1 MEAMIQTE
9 KKQKQTGPDFTLEF
23 IDYEIE
29 NSCDIKE
36 STVKEECIY
45 HIKVTRNDGKSAK
58 IDIIV
63 PDLYKGKWLDKI
75 PFIVRYK
82 SKKAVEAMIEECI
95 REGEQNQ
102 EPYAV
107 RFDKIGWQNHP
118 KYGAIFLFSNGAM
131 TEHGFRE
138 DIYST
143 ISGYDYICGRYLEDK
158 RKSDQLEFLK
168 KVALGDQ
175 AEIVWIHTLMSII
188 RQPLRQQGINLG
200 ITLLIYGKP
209 ASGKTE
215 LMKNFTNVLGLSDDK
230 IRDRMLQTGTSTMEL
245 LARQAESKGIPVMLD
260 DVKKETDQKSREHS
274 ALVIDTMVRSG
285 YDGKITKT
293 YRQSDINVATNLVI
307 TGEYVR
313 PGRSQMGRMLWL
325 NADGYLK
332 DSRHCDNLRNVQDH
346 PEYAGSFYGGFIRWF
361 AKKLNEDG
369 TVAYWKS
376 KYFEV
381 REKNRTYLPLED
393 GVRIQED
400 DNILKFT
407 YFIIKQYLEEEFTL
421 KEEERV
427 NLDNSVKDNIKRV
440 IYQTAEQLG
449 GMKSIYMRIWE
460 EIVMD
465 SKIRVAKYCRSSVY
479 KRNFYGLVWDQRE
492 FCLQEGDE
500 FLYISDLDK
509 AGTEKECFENANPCS
524 VLVIR
529 KEILE
534 EKFLNA
540 KKCIMNDGVISKEI
554 YDRLSWEKMANYGIL
569 MFTTEKTMGTV
580 RRRFVKPYP
589 YLMERYEERSGRDD
603 NYQWREW
610 HEWTIYH
617 SEEPT
622 LAFNVNGFGSEAFEQ
637 RIIPSSEMN
646 DTLSGTT
653 EKEIQAEIRRFMSGK
668 MIYREG

>member
-1 MEAMIQTE
+1 MEEIIKTE
-9 KKQKQTGPDFTLEF
+9 KKQTEPDFTLEF
-23 IDYEIE
+23 IDYEFE
-29 NSCDIKE
+29 NSCDIKKN
-36 STVKEECIY
+36 TVKEECIY
-45 HIKVTRNDGKSAK
+45 HVKVIKNDGKSAK
-58 IDIIV
+58 IDITV
-63 PDLYKGKWLDKI
+63 PDLYNEKWLAKI
-75 PFIVRYK
+75 PFLIHCK
-82 SKKAVEAMIEECI
+82 SKKAMRAMLEECI
-95 REGEQNQ
+95 SEGEKIQK
-102 EPYAV
+102 PHAV

-188 RQPLRQQGINLG
+188 RQPLRQHGINLG

-245 LARQAESKGIPVMLD
+245 LTRQAESKGIPVMLD

-285 YDGKITKT
+285 YEGKITKT
-293 YRQSDINVATNLVI
+293 YRQSDFNVATNLVI

-427 NLDNSVKDNIKRV
+427 DLDNSVKNNIKRV

-460 EIVMD
+460 EIIMN
-465 SKIRVAKYCRSSVY
+465 SRIREARYYKSPAY

-509 AGTEKECFENANPCS
+509 AGTEKEYFESANPCS

-540 KKCIMNDGVISKEI
+540 KQRIMNDGVISKEI

-580 RRRFVKPYP
+580 RRRFVRPYP
-589 YLMERYEERSGRDD
+589 YLTETETQHEDYD
-603 NYQWREW
+603 NYGLKE
-610 HEWTIYH
+610 EWTAWDINRDEK
-617 SEEPT
+617 SA
-622 LAFNVNGFGSEAFEQ
+622 LAFNMNSLSSEWDDQEIVTSMEMHYKLSGSEEQ
-637 RIIPSSEMN
+637 
-646 DTLSGTT
+646 D
-653 EKEIQAEIRRFMSGK
+653 IQAEIRRFMSGK
-668 MIYREG
+668 MIYREE

>member
-1 MEAMIQTE
+1 MEEMIKTE
-9 KKQKQTGPDFTLEF
+9 KKQTGPDFTLEF
-23 IDYEIE
+23 INYESE
-29 NSCDIKE
+29 NTFD
-36 STVKEECIY
+36 VKENTFKENRIY
-45 HIKVTRNDGKSAK
+45 HVKVICNDGRTAK
-58 IDIIV
+58 ISVTMPEIH
-63 PDLYKGKWLDKI
+63 KGKWLDKI

-82 SKKAVEAMIEECI
+82 SKKAMKEMLEECI
-95 REGEQNQ
+95 GKGELSQ
-102 EPYAV
+102 EPCTV
-107 RFDKIGWQNHP
+107 KFDKIGWQTHP
-118 KYGAIFLFSNGAM
+118 KYGAMFLFSNGAM
-131 TEHGFRE
+131 TEHGFRK
-138 DIYST
+138 DICST
-143 ISGYDYICGRYLEDK
+143 ITRYDYIHEKCLGGEEK
-158 RKSDQLEFLK
+158 NNQVEFINN
-168 KVALGDQ
+168 VIWGDQ
-175 AEIVWIHTLMSII
+175 TEIIWIHTVMSII
-188 RQPLRQQGINLG
+188 RQPLRQHGIDLG
-200 ITLLIYGKP
+200 IALLIYGKP

-215 LMKNFTNVLGLSDDK
+215 LMKNLTNVLGTPQSELPK
-230 IRDRMLQTGTSTMEL
+230 RLLQTGMSTREL
-245 LARQAESKGIPVMLD
+245 LACQAESKGIPVMLD
-260 DVKKETDQKSREHS
+260 DVKKERAQTSREHS
-274 ALVIDTMVRSG
+274 EVVTDAMIRSN
-285 YDGKITKT
+285 YEGKLTKT
-293 YRQSDINVATNLVI
+293 YRQSDIDVATNLVI
-307 TGEYVR
+307 TSEHIR
-313 PGRSQMGRMLWL
+313 PISSLVGRMLWL
-325 NADGYLK
+325 NVNDYLK

-346 PEYAGSFYGGFIRWF
+346 PEYASSFYGGFIRWF
-361 AKKLNEDG
+361 AKKLNDGG
-369 TVAYWKS
+369 TVASWKI
-376 KYFEV
+376 KYLEM
-381 REKNRTYLPLED
+381 REKNRTYIPLED

-440 IYQTAEQLG
+440 IYQTAELLG
-449 GMKSIYMRIWE
+449 GMKSICMRIWE

-465 SKIRVAKYCRSSVY
+465 SKIRVAKYCKRSAY

-509 AGTEKECFENANPCS
+509 AGTENEYFESANPCS

-540 KKCIMNDGVISKEI
+540 KKRIMNDGVISKEI

-610 HEWTIYH
+610 HKWKIYH
-617 SEEPT
+617 SEEST

-637 RIIPSSEMN
+637 RIISSSEMN
-646 DTLSGTT
+646 GTLYETT

>member
-1 MEAMIQTE
+1 MEEMIQTE

-36 STVKEECIY
+36 STVKEQCIY
-45 HIKVTRNDGKSAK
+45 HVKVTRNDGKSAK
-58 IDIIV
+58 IEITV

-143 ISGYDYICGRYLEDK
+143 ISGYDYICGRHLEDK

-188 RQPLRQQGINLG
+188 RQPLRQHGINLG

-260 DVKKETDQKSREHS
+260 DVKKESGQASREHS
-274 ALVIDTMVRSG
+274 ELIIDTMVRSG
-285 YDGKITKT
+285 YEGKITKT

-313 PGRSQMGRMLWL
+313 PSRSQMGRMLWL

-346 PEYAGSFYGGFIRWF
+346 PEYAGSVYGGFIRWF

-427 NLDNSVKDNIKRV
+427 DLDNSVKNNIKRV

-460 EIVMD
+460 EIIMN
-465 SKIRVAKYCRSSVY
+465 SRIREARYYESPAYR
-479 KRNFYGLVWDQRE
+479 RNSEGLVWDQRE

-500 FLYISDLDK
+500 FLYIPDLAK
-509 AGTEKECFENANPCS
+509 AGTEKEYFESVNPHS
-524 VLVIR
+524 VLIIP
-529 KEILE
+529 KEIME
-534 EKFLNA
+534 EKFRNA
-540 KKCIMNDGVISKEI
+540 KRHIMAEGGISTELYEQI
-554 YDRLSWEKMANYGIL
+554 SLEKMANYGIL
-569 MFTTEKTMGTV
+569 MFTTEKTKGTV
-580 RRRFVKPYP
+580 RRRFVRPYP
-589 YLMERYEERSGRDD
+589 YLTETETQHGDYD
-603 NYQWREW
+603 NYGFWE
-610 HEWTIYH
+610 EWTEWDINRDEKSALSFNMNSLSSEWDDQEIVTSMEMH
-617 SEEPT
+617 HKLSGSEE
-622 LAFNVNGFGSEAFEQ
+622 Q
-637 RIIPSSEMN
+637 
-646 DTLSGTT
+646 
-653 EKEIQAEIRRFMSGK
+653 EIQAEIRRFMSGK
-668 MIYREG
+668 MIYREE

>member
-1 MEAMIQTE
+1 MEEIIKTE
-9 KKQKQTGPDFTLEF
+9 KKQTEPDFTLEF
-23 IDYEIE
+23 IDYEFE

-36 STVKEECIY
+36 NTVKEECIY
-45 HIKVTRNDGKSAK
+45 HVKVIKNDGKSAK
-58 IDIIV
+58 IDITV
-63 PDLYKGKWLDKI
+63 PDLYNEKWLAKI
-75 PFIVRYK
+75 PFLIHCK
-82 SKKAVEAMIEECI
+82 SKKAMRAMLEECI
-95 REGEQNQ
+95 SEGEKIQK
-102 EPYAV
+102 PHAV

-143 ISGYDYICGRYLEDK
+143 ISGYDYICGRHLEDK
-158 RKSDQLEFLK
+158 RKSNQLEFLK

-188 RQPLRQQGINLG
+188 RQPLRQHGINLG

-230 IRDRMLQTGTSTMEL
+230 IRDRMLQTGASTMEL
-245 LARQAESKGIPVMLD
+245 LTRQAESKGIPVMLD

-285 YDGKITKT
+285 YEGKITKT
-293 YRQSDINVATNLVI
+293 YRQSDFNVATNLVI

-346 PEYAGSFYGGFIRWF
+346 PEYASSFYGGFIRWF
-361 AKKLNEDG
+361 AKKLNDGG
-369 TVAYWKS
+369 TVASWKT
-376 KYFEV
+376 KYLEM
-381 REKNRTYLPLED
+381 REKNRTYIPLED

-460 EIVMD
+460 EIIMN
-465 SKIRVAKYCRSSVY
+465 SRIREARYYESPAYR
-479 KRNFYGLVWDQRE
+479 RNSEGLVWDQRE

-500 FLYISDLDK
+500 FLYIPDLAK
-509 AGTEKECFENANPCS
+509 AGTEKEYFESVNPHS
-524 VLVIR
+524 VLIIP
-529 KEILE
+529 KEIME
-534 EKFLNA
+534 EKFRNA
-540 KKCIMNDGVISKEI
+540 KRHIMAEGGISTEI
-554 YDRLSWEKMANYGIL
+554 YEQISLEKMANYGIL
-569 MFTTEKTMGTV
+569 MFTTEKTRGTV
-580 RRRFVKPYP
+580 RRRFVRPYP
-589 YLMERYEERSGRDD
+589 YLTETESQHRDFN
-603 NYQWREW
+603 NYGVWE
-610 HEWTIYH
+610 EWTEWDINRDEK
-617 SEEPT
+617 SA
-622 LAFNVNGFGSEAFEQ
+622 LAFNMNSL
-637 RIIPSSEMN
+637 SSEWDDQGIVTSMEMH
-646 DTLSGTT
+646 DKLSGRE